1 MAQSLRNRS
10 PIRLG
15 VVPTHLKFAGGVAPT
30 ETGDLP
36 RDEAGQIK
44 MVSYFQQLVADSPVE
59 IDCAQIS
66 QFSGVADDVTSELVT
81 GLKALGLEVQFVMM
95 VGEGDPMNPADED
108 KVVRLLVDGLEN
120 AKKHGVRQVAS
131 TSLEAW
137 MSGGTS
143 KTGSELDAAVKQLVR
158 LHQRAY
164 QEAKVEGS
172 CIEAWQLEFLRSV
185 EFQTFTDLS
194 TTWDLVKAMNASAG
208 KPFYKLLVDAAHCGD
223 SSISVEENQRL
234 IAEIAAA
241 GALGSFHCS
250 AKTTRG
256 CLSTDDGWIGA
267 LLSAAAQ
274 TGELTHVLVEV
285 FHHEDPALEP
295 LREAVAGHGVDT
307 TDGRSYDQVVIDGL
321 VDTVRRL
328 NNLCQRGFLTRHK
341 LAAFESNLAASVA
354 ATILVLRMGRRAGHG
369 MPETQ
374 RI

>member
-1 MAQSLRNRS
+1 MTQPLYNRS
-10 PIRLG
+10 PIRMG

-30 ETGDLP
+30 DSGDLP
-36 RDEAGQIK
+36 RDQDGQIK
-44 MVSYFQQLVADSPVE
+44 MVSYFQKLITQSPVT

-66 QFSGVADDVTSELVT
+66 QFAGVADEVTSELVD

-108 KVVRLLVDGLEN
+108 KVVQLLVDGLRS

-137 MSGGTS
+137 MSGGS
-143 KTGSELDAAVKQLVR
+143 AKTGGEFDAAVKQLVR
-158 LHQRAY
+158 LHERAY
-164 QEAKVEGS
+164 QAAGVEGS

-194 TTWDLVKAMNASAG
+194 KAWTLVQAMNENAG

-223 SSISVEENQRL
+223 SPISVEENQRL
-234 IAEIAAA
+234 IGEIAAA

-256 CLSTDDGWIGA
+256 CLSTDDGWVGA
-267 LLSAAAQ
+267 LLTAAAQ
-274 TGELTHVLVEV
+274 TGQLTHVLVEV

-307 TDGRSYDQVVIDGL
+307 TDGRTYDEVVVDGL

-328 NNLCQRGFLTRHK
+328 NNLCQRG
-341 LAAFESNLAASVA
+341 
-354 ATILVLRMGRRAGHG
+354 ILS
-369 MPETQ
+369 PTK
-374 RI
+374 

>member
-1 MAQSLRNRS
+1 MTKLLDNRS

-30 ETGDLP
+30 ENGDLP
-36 RDEAGQIK
+36 RDESGQIK
-44 MVSYFQQLVADSPVE
+44 MVSYFQRLAEESHVTV
-59 IDCAQIS
+59 DCAQIS
-66 QFSGVADDVTSELVT
+66 QFAGVADEVTAELVA
-81 GLKALGLEVQFVMM
+81 GLKSLGLEVQFVMM

-108 KVVRLLVDGLEN
+108 TVVGLLVDGLKS

-137 MSGGTS
+137 MSGGDAKTS
-143 KTGSELDAAVKQLVR
+143 GEFDAAVTQLVR
-158 LHQRAY
+158 LHERAY
-164 QEAKVEGS
+164 QEAEVEGS

-185 EFQTFTDLS
+185 EFQTFTDLKK
-194 TTWDLVKAMNASAG
+194 TWTLVQAMNHNAG

-223 SSISVEENQRL
+223 SPLSVEENQQL

-256 CLSTDDGWIGA
+256 CLSTDDGWVGA
-267 LLSAAAQ
+267 LLAAAAQ

-295 LREAVAGHGVDT
+295 LRQAVAGHGVDT
-307 TDGRSYDQVVIDGL
+307 TDGRTYDQVVIDGL
-321 VDTVRRL
+321 NDTARRL
-328 NNLCQRGFLTRHK
+328 NNLCQRGFLPT
-341 LAAFESNLAASVA
+341 AN
-354 ATILVLRMGRRAGHG
+354 
-369 MPETQ
+369 
-374 RI
+374 

>member
-1 MAQSLRNRS
+1 MMTQSINNRS
-10 PIRLG
+10 PIKLG

-30 ETGDLP
+30 ESGDLP

-44 MVSYFQQLVADSPVE
+44 MVSYFKQLVAESPVT

-66 QFSGVADDVTSELVT
+66 QFAGVAEDVTAELVN
-81 GLKALGLEVQFVMM
+81 GLKSLGLEVQFVMM

-108 KVVRLLVDGLEN
+108 KVVKLLVDCLQS

-137 MSGGTS
+137 MSGGS
-143 KTGSELDAAVKQLVR
+143 AKTGEEFDSAVKQLVR
-158 LHQRAY
+158 LHERAY
-164 QEAKVEGS
+164 QEAGVEGS

-185 EFQTFTDLS
+185 EFQTFTDLKKAW
-194 TTWDLVKAMNASAG
+194 TLVKAMNDNAG
-208 KPFYKLLVDAAHCGD
+208 KSFYKLLVDAAHCGD

-256 CLSTDDGWIGA
+256 CLSTDDGWVGS

-274 TGELTHVLVEV
+274 TGELTHVLVEI
-285 FHHEDPALEP
+285 FHHKDPALEP
-295 LREAVAGHGVDT
+295 LRDAVEGHGVDT
-307 TDGRSYDQVVIDGL
+307 TDGRTYDRVVLDG
-321 VDTVRRL
+321 VIDTVRRL
-328 NNLCQRGFLTRHK
+328 NNLCQRG
-341 LAAFESNLAASVA
+341 
-354 ATILVLRMGRRAGHG
+354 IL
-369 MPETQ
+369 PTN
-374 RI
+374 

>member
-1 MAQSLRNRS
+1 MSKNSLNNHSR
-10 PIRLG
+10 IQLG

-30 ETGDLP
+30 DEGDLP
-36 RDEAGQIK
+36 RDESGRIK
-44 MVSYFQQLVADSPVE
+44 MVSYFQRLVAESPVS

-66 QFSGVADDVTSELVT
+66 QFAGVADEVTTELVDD
-81 GLKALGLEVQFVMM
+81 LKALGLEVQFVMM
-95 VGEGDPMNPADED
+95 VGEGDPTNPADED
-108 KVVRLLVDGLEN
+108 TVVQLLVDGLKS
-120 AKKHGVRQVAS
+120 AVKHGVRQVAS
-131 TSLEAW
+131 TSLETW
-137 MSGGTS
+137 MSGGTA
-143 KTGSELDAAVKQLVR
+143 KTGKEFDAAVKQLVR

-164 QEAKVEGS
+164 KEAEVEGS

-194 TTWDLVKAMNASAG
+194 KAWALVQAMNKDAG

-234 IAEIAAA
+234 IGEIAAA

-256 CLSTDDGWIGA
+256 CLSTDDGWVGA

-295 LREAVAGHGVDT
+295 LREAVAGHGIDT
-307 TDGRSYDQVVIDGL
+307 TDGRTYDQVVIDGL

-328 NNLCQRGFLTRHK
+328 NNFCRRG
-341 LAAFESNLAASVA
+341 
-354 ATILVLRMGRRAGHG
+354 IL
-369 MPETQ
+369 PTTK
-374 RI
+374 

>member
-1 MAQSLRNRS
+1 MMTKSIDNRS

-30 ETGDLP
+30 EKGDLP
-36 RDEAGQIK
+36 RDELGEIK
-44 MVSYFQQLVADSPVE
+44 MVSYFKRLITESPVA

-66 QFSGVADDVTSELVT
+66 LFAGVADEVTTELVD

-108 KVVRLLVDGLEN
+108 KVVSLLVAGLES

-137 MSGGTS
+137 MSGG
-143 KTGSELDAAVKQLVR
+143 KAQTGDEFDAAVKQLVR
-158 LHQRAY
+158 LHERAY
-164 QEAKVEGS
+164 QEAGVEGS

-194 TTWDLVKAMNASAG
+194 KAWELVQAMNENAG

-223 SSISVEENQRL
+223 STISVEENRRL
-234 IAEIAAA
+234 IKEIAAA
-241 GALGSFHCS
+241 GALGCFHCS

-256 CLSTDDGWIGA
+256 CLSTDDGWIGG

-274 TGELTHVLVEV
+274 TGGLTHVLVEV

-295 LREAVAGHGVDT
+295 LREAVVGHGVDT
-307 TDGRSYDQVVIDGL
+307 TDGRTYDQVVIDGL

-328 NNLCQRGFLTRHK
+328 NNLHQRGMLPPT
-341 LAAFESNLAASVA
+341 N
-354 ATILVLRMGRRAGHG
+354 
-369 MPETQ
+369 
-374 RI
+374 

>member
-1 MAQSLRNRS
+1 MTTSLKNRS

-30 ETGDLP
+30 ETGGLP
-36 RDEAGQIK
+36 RDESGQIK
-44 MVSYFQQLVADSPVE
+44 MVSYFQQLVAESPVT

-66 QFSGVADDVTSELVT
+66 QFAGVADEVTAELVT

-95 VGEGDPMNPADED
+95 VGEGDPMNPDDED
-108 KVVRLLVDGLEN
+108 KVVKLLVDCLES
-120 AKKHGVRQVAS
+120 AKKHGVGQVAS

-137 MSGGTS
+137 MSGGS
-143 KTGSELDAAVKQLVR
+143 AKTGEDFDAAVKQLVR
-158 LHQRAY
+158 LHERAY
-164 QEAKVEGS
+164 LEAGVEGS

-185 EFQTFTDLS
+185 EFQTFTDLKK
-194 TTWDLVKAMNASAG
+194 TWTLVQALNDKAG
-208 KPFYKLLVDAAHCGD
+208 RPFYKLLVDAAHCGD
-223 SSISVEENQRL
+223 SPISVEENQCL

-256 CLSTDDGWIGA
+256 CLSTDDGWVGA
-267 LLSAAAQ
+267 LLAAAAQ

-307 TDGRSYDQVVIDGL
+307 TDGRTYDQVVLDG
-321 VDTVRRL
+321 VIDTVRRL
-328 NNLCQRGFLTRHK
+328 NNLCQRG
-341 LAAFESNLAASVA
+341 
-354 ATILVLRMGRRAGHG
+354 IL
-369 MPETQ
+369 PTN
-374 RI
+374 